1 MHHWANFNFS
11 KLRTWY
17 YDMFSFKLMICCYY
31 VTFTLQLVFLIPTL
45 KASGLMLIH
54 VYYWVYVFFFS
65 YCVHWIMLCL
75 LTYALHVLL
84 WFLYYMPF
92 VLSDIGWW
100 KWIIPFGCLSES
112 MKVFQLFC
120 LSIATIW
127 MKLNVVIWIH
137 HWMKLNVMY
146 IHWGTLTFCVTSNF
160 GFSKIFR
167 IKEPRVLSK
176 IL

>member
-1 MHHWANFNFS
+1 MLLLCFFYITTCFYYSHFKSKWPYANS
-11 KLRTWY
+11 CL
-17 YDMFSFKLMICCYY
+17 L
-31 VTFTLQLVFLIPTL
+31 L
-45 KASGLMLIH
+45 G
-54 VYYWVYVFFFS
+54 VYVFFS
-65 YCVHWIMLCL
+65 YYVHWIMLSL

-92 VLSDIGWW
+92 VLRDIGWC
-100 KWIIPFGCLSES
+100 KWIITFGCLGES
-112 MKVFQLFC
+112 MKVFELLH